1 MHQNLMRIKRQTLIE
16 LISEEIQNK
25 ILIAEDRES
34 KNLSFARRF
43 IRSKGYDDDRANEIL
58 VAIRQDIPNVH
69 VAKCKFILGVTRM
82 YLDGELN
89 NGMAIRE
96 LDSTLKLVGSDAH
109 VNEYGYNLN
118 GLTVNDLIGRFK
130 TTRQSELDAQKAKS
144 NNKSLQVNANYK
156 IVPINSFEEASR
168 YGNYTSWCVTHDE
181 DMFNSYTSG
190 GLGRFY
196 FCLRN
201 GFQREPQQFGDGAPL
216 DSYGLS
222 MIAISINANG
232 SLNTCTCRWNHDN
245 GGNDSIMDVG
255 EIEDLLGVNF
265 FTTFKPYNR
274 EELKRRGMIKLGDLT
289 QGAYIDLG
297 LPSGTLW
304 ASCNVGAKSPVDF
317 GYYFQW
323 GNPQPFTSESKELC
337 SKDNYDYDK
346 YDTFDSVGG
355 VKVPSMEQMKELK
368 GETEHRWCIVEGVNG
383 MLFTSKTNGNTLFIP
398 ASGARGGSHVFG
410 IGQYSFVW
418 SSFLNSDYLS
428 YAWDLGFDNG
438 SLFVSDDHRC
448 YGQSVR
454 GVKQ

>member
-43 IRSKGYDDDRANEIL
+43 IRSKGYDDDKANEIL
-58 VAIRQDIPNVH
+58 VTIRQDIPNVH
-69 VAKCKFILGVTRM
+69 VAKYKFILGVTRM
-82 YLDGELN
+82 YLGGQLN
-89 NGMAIRE
+89 NGMTMRE
-96 LDSTLKLVGSDAH
+96 LDSTLKLIGSDAH
-109 VNEYGYNLN
+109 VNEYDYDLN
-118 GLTVNDLIGRFK
+118 GLTVNDLIGIFK
-130 TTRQSELDAQKAKS
+130 TTRQGELDIQKEKS
-144 NNKSLQVNANYK
+144 NSRSLQANANYK
-156 IVPINSFEEASR
+156 IVPIDSFEEATR

-181 DMFNSYTSG
+181 RMFNNYTSD

-201 GFQREPQQFGDGAPL
+201 GFQREPQQVGEGAPL

-222 MIAISINANG
+222 MIAISVNANG

-245 GGNDSIMDVG
+245 GGNDSIMDVD

-265 FTTFKPYNR
+265 FNTFKPYDR
-274 EELKRRGMIKLGDLT
+274 EELKRRGMIGLEDLT

-304 ASCNVGAKSPVDF
+304 SSCNVGAKSPVEF
-317 GYYFQW
+317 GYFFQW
-323 GNPQPFTSESKELC
+323 GNPQPFTSASTEPCLGK
-337 SKDNYDYDK
+337 NYDGYK

-355 VKVPSMEQMKELK
+355 VKVPSVGQMQELE
-368 GETEHRWCIVEGVNG
+368 GETEHCWCNVEGVNG

-398 ASGARGGSHVFG
+398 ASGYRVGTDVYNRGDDGS
-410 IGQYSFVW
+410 VW
-418 SSFLNSDYLS
+418 SSTLDSNNLSFAWYL
-428 YAWDLGFDNG
+428 DLISNNI
-438 SLFVSDDHRC
+438 FVNDSFRHC
-448 YGQSVR
+448 GLSVR
-454 GVKQ
+454 GVK